1 MDWILVVRFLVP
13 SPTVES
19 ALPSYDPSPIPVPA
33 VLHSPSRPNAVPAS
47 PAIRLHAPTTAAT
60 AAASPKVA
68 KGARFADDSED
79 EPSSGTPTVARQA
92 NNVTFQARPGA
103 GFSENSSGSIPT
115 YPTFADY
122 RQSQHGNLD
131 AFAQRI
137 KRAFATSQQQQQ
149 EQELRRQQKLEEER
163 QIQEMGMVGLDMKP
177 LDAESKSVKSLSD
190 SVKPD
195 INDNSNNN
203 NNRRLSTSSANIFS
217 DLADRI
223 RSGFNRPQSNFQ
235 TRSSTDVQ
243 GEAHDNNN
251 HTQDSQA
258 QQSGINATDS
268 A

>member
-1 MDWILVVRFLVP
+1 LVVRFLVP
-13 SPTVES
+13 SPAVES

-33 VLHSPSRPNAVPAS
+33 ILHSPSRPNAVPAS
-47 PAIRLHAPTTAAT
+47 PAIRLHAPTTTAT
-60 AAASPKVA
+60 ATASPKVA
-68 KGARFADDSED
+68 KGARFADDSDD
-79 EPSSGTPTVARQA
+79 EPSSGTPTVARQT

-103 GFSENSSGSIPT
+103 GFSEDSSGSIPA

-149 EQELRRQQKLEEER
+149 EQELRRQQKLEEEQ

-177 LDAESKSVKSLSD
+177 LDAESKSVRSLSD
-190 SVKPD
+190 SVRPD
-195 INDNSNNN
+195 TNNNNNSNN

-223 RSGFNRPQSNFQ
+223 RNGFNRSQNNLQ

-243 GEAHDNNN
+243 GETHDNNN

-268 A
+268 V